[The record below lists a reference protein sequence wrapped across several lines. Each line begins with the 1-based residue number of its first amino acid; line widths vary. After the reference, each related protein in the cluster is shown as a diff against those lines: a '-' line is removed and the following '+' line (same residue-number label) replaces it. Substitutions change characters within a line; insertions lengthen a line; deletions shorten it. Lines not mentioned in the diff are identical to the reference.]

1 MMTYD
6 NILFGIYPILSSL
19 VWHSLTD
26 PEIQNTWF
34 EDMDVARLKHHL
46 GDGSKA
52 MSGWWYTY
60 PSDKYESKFGI
71 NIPKIWKVVKSSSKP
86 PTRCGYR
93 TKSISLSS
101 VSPWPNIGGI
111 PWGEGTREGTQFFR
125 SVLLEKNILKDDSYI
140 PTVMALYILVISQWN
155 QPIYGLITYNS
166 IYNNFIIGISG
177 LNSIKSR
184 SH

>member
-1 MMTYD
+1 MGVINQLITGGHHPVEMFFVRS
-6 NILFGIYPILSSL
+6 LFLEANQCWPKNDDLWQHSFWNLSHTQL
-19 VWHSLTD
+19 PSLTD

-71 NIPKIWKVVKSSSKP
+71 NIPKIWKVIKSSSKP

-111 PWGEGTREGTQFFR
+111 PWGEGTREGTQFFG
-125 SVLLEKNILKDDSYI
+125 VCCLKK
-140 PTVMALYILVISQWN
+140 A
-155 QPIYGLITYNS
+155 
-166 IYNNFIIGISG
+166 F
-177 LNSIKSR
+177 
-184 SH
+184 